1 MTTTYVLNVIKT
13 ILNQRVIG
21 EPNCVP
27 RIELARSILEDL
39 DMAIEQLEED
49 GLVKKRDGLN
59 DVLFYVTKGE
69 G

>member
-1 MTTTYVLNVIKT
+1 MTTSYVLNVIKT

-27 RIELARSILEDL
+27 RNELARSILEDL
-39 DMAIEQLEED
+39 DMAIEQLMED
-49 GLVKKRDGLN
+49 GLVEKHNSLN
-59 DVLFYVTKGE
+59 DVLFYVKEEE